1 MDQISEYVY
10 SSDLEEEEEEE
21 EIYLKKEEDK
31 FVEQNL
37 KKAFE

>member
-10 SSDLEEEEEEE
+10 SSDLEEEEE

>member
-10 SSDLEEEEEEE
+10 SSDLEDND
-21 EIYLKKEEDK
+21 EIFLKKEEDK

>member
-10 SSDLEEEEEEE
+10 SSDLEEEEEE

>member
-10 SSDLEEEEEEE
+10 SSDLEEEEEE

-37 KKAFE
+37 KKAFV

>member
-10 SSDLEEEEEEE
+10 SSDLEEEE

>member
-10 SSDLEEEEEEE
+10 SSDLEDEE
-21 EIYLKKEEDK
+21 EIYLKIEEDK